1 VTRSVASRQDLAGA
15 QGPDDSVSVDYVVQ
29 RRDVPRWVVLAGQI
43 SVLVIFLAVWEWA
56 PEWNFASS
64 HIGFL
69 SRFDISSPQAV
80 GEEIYNLL
88 TGSKS
93 GVPFVWPYLWHTVES
108 TILGVAIGMGLGIA
122 VGVLFSEFPH
132 LAKVFFPYIHLFN
145 STPRIALIPII
156 IIIAG
161 PTLRASVITS
171 VLLIFFLGFFNA
183 YEGAMSVSESTINSS
198 RLLGAKRH
206 HLSTTLRLPQALV
219 WSFGVLPNAISFSL
233 IATVATELL
242 TGARGMGEL
251 VLSASSQLNA
261 QLSFALVIIL
271 CIVGTIFISLGIG
284 LRRVAL
290 KWEAKGNS

>member
-1 VTRSVASRQDLAGA
+1 MTGPVGSRPDLAA
-15 QGPDDSVSVDYVVQ
+15 ERLDEVANRDYAVK
-29 RRDVPRWVVLAGQI
+29 RSSAPRWVILVGQI
-43 SVLVIFLAVWEWA
+43 AVLVVFLAVWEWA
-56 PEWNFASS
+56 PDWNFASS
-64 HIGFL
+64 HFGFL

-80 GEEIYNLL
+80 AEEIYHLA
-88 TGSKS
+88 TGSVP
-93 GVPFVWPYLWHTVES
+93 GVPLVWPYLWYTTES
-108 TILGVAIGMGLGIA
+108 TILGVAIGMLLGVT
-122 VGVLFSEFPH
+122 VGVLFSEFPS
-132 LAKVFFPYIHLFN
+132 LAKIFFPYIHMLN

-161 PTLRASVITS
+161 PTMRASVITS

-183 YEGAMSVSESTINSS
+183 YEGAMSVSESTINNS

-206 HLSTTLRLPQALV
+206 HLSTVLRLPQALV
-219 WSFGVLPNAISFSL
+219 WSFGVLPNAISFAL

-242 TGARGMGEL
+242 TGAHGMGEL

-271 CIVGTIFISLGIG
+271 CIVGTTFISLGLG

-290 KWEAKGNS
+290 KWETKGTS